1 MSTEPLL
8 DGLFKNVYASKIEDL
23 IPKSNKIQQLVNFD
37 VGEKIGLQFNQ
48 PVMLSDEG
56 GATYNTSTTAS
67 AFSLNAAVGGIM
79 QNAQVSG
86 SEIVMRSWLPYRDAA
101 RATAGGEAAFT
112 SATELQVKN
121 NIKSARK
128 RLEISLLYG
137 GSGLATTAS
146 YSNTNATTTVVTFT
160 AATWASAMWSGL
172 INSVFNFYDSGVIV
186 GTNGTTDTKFVLT
199 SINSST
205 RAVTFTST
213 STGITDLQTAITSD
227 PTTVI
232 AYFDGAYG
240 EECVGLD
247 SITTNTGVLF
257 NISAT
262 TYDLWKG
269 NTSTVTG
276 ALTMGKILNGLAG
289 AVGRGLDED
298 GVLLVNPNTWQDL
311 STNEAALRRYDSSY
325 KSKESDNGQESICYY
340 GQNGKIEVMPHLFV
354 KGGNAFF
361 FVPDRMKRIGS
372 VDVTFE
378 QPGTGGRI
386 FFNIPDRAA
395 YEFRSYTDQA
405 LFCDKPTTL
414 VKFSGFTNSSG

>member
-1 MSTEPLL
+1 MATEPLL

-23 IPKSNKIQQLVNFD
+23 IPKSNKLQQEISFD

-56 GATYNTSTTAS
+56 GATYNTSTQAS

-79 QNAQVSG
+79 QNAQISG
-86 SEIVMRSWLPYRDAA
+86 SEIVLRSWLPYRDAA
-101 RATAGGEAAFT
+101 RATSGGEAAFT

-128 RLEISLLYG
+128 RLEIALLYG

-146 YSNTNATTTVVTFT
+146 SANVNATTTDVTFT
-160 AATWASAMWSGL
+160 AATWATAMWSGM
-172 INSVFNFYDSGVIV
+172 INSVFNFYDAGVIV

-199 SINSST
+199 SITPST
-205 RAVTFTST
+205 RVVRFTST
-213 STGITDLQTAITSD
+213 AQGITDLDAAIVAD
-227 PTTVI
+227 PTTVL
-232 AYFDGAYG
+232 AYFDGAFG

-247 SITTNTGVLF
+247 AITTNTGTLF
-257 NISAT
+257 NISAS

-269 NTSTVTG
+269 NTYTTTG
-276 ALTMGKILNGLAG
+276 ALTLGKILNGLAG

-298 GVLLVNPNTWQDL
+298 GILLVNPNTWQDL

-325 KSKESDNGQESICYY
+325 KSSEAMNGNESICYY
-340 GQNGKIEVMPHLFV
+340 GQNGKVEIMPHLFV

-405 LFCDKPTTL
+405 LFCEKPTTL